1 MLSILLSQKIL
12 LSYFYENRFSLFP
25 DLKSFLYIM
34 ICIFILNIF
43 SMQDKKPEAQ
53 LQALILS
60 QFSRSE
66 KSCHNTQTKQPCS
79 NIPIRHIHASRTT

>member
-43 SMQDKKPEAQ
+43 SKQDKKPEAQ
-53 LQALILS
+53 LQALMVKLI
-60 QFSRSE
+60 F
-66 KSCHNTQTKQPCS
+66 
-79 NIPIRHIHASRTT
+79 